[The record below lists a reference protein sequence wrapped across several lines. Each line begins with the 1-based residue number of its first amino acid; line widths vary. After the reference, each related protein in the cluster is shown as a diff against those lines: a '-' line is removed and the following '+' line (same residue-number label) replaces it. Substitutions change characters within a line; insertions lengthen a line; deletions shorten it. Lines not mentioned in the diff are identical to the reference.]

1 MKRLSILL
9 AVSVISASSISLSTT
24 TKTPIENVWTVQ
36 KIDSNDKNV
45 KIPLGGKKIHFVRH
59 AQGYH
64 NVAGE
69 TDPIFGYLRE
79 DLEDALLTDLGKKQC
94 EDLSNSINDD
104 VFKKIQ
110 VILVSPMRRTIQT
123 ALYSFPKQVKN
134 PKIIFLANEN
144 IREQTGL

>member
-1 MKRLSILL
+1 MRRLSILL
-9 AVSVISASSISLSTT
+9 AISVISASSISLSTT
-24 TKTPIENVWTVQ
+24 TTTTPIENVWTVQ

-79 DLEDALLTDLGKKQC
+79 DLEVSIYIYSSMFMYYYYYNLGC
-94 EDLSNSINDD
+94 FVNR
-104 VFKKIQ
+104 F
-110 VILVSPMRRTIQT
+110 R
-123 ALYSFPKQVKN
+123 
-134 PKIIFLANEN
+134 
-144 IREQTGL
+144 